1 MTHKLFYQV
10 IALLVVRAGY
20 NWN

>member
-1 MTHKLFYQV
+1 MTHELFYQV